1 MGPSEC
7 PAKGQGHPEL
17 PSTRTR
23 VSSCRAQL
31 VMICRETCQQS
42 SGTTV
47 FGTGVSQSCPV
58 CAAQR
63 CRRGSRCSATSE
75 RAPQN
80 HGSQFPTG
88 LTLAQPHLATAKA
101 LCSLLPLSQLE
112 TTLQANRTGISNPWP
127 TPVLPTGPGPA
138 GLRPPTS
145 HGAVHPQLRD
155 TAAPPAP
162 ALPHRPGGDTAPLV
176 GRSQSSL
183 PSCTG
188 QDPQPRGGGAAATG
202 CPSQEEGA
210 QASKPS
216 LCPCSPRTGH
226 SATRCQALATQPSL
240 WLRAAQPLPGSAR
253 PAAWPRGPCPWQA
266 GQVGQPGST
275 CVLALRDTGAPV
287 VLLGHNRLVL
297 VPIPVCSLL
306 LLGWT
311 QTHGQPT
318 LPAGPA

>member
-1 MGPSEC
+1 
-7 PAKGQGHPEL
+7 
-17 PSTRTR
+17 
-23 VSSCRAQL
+23 
-31 VMICRETCQQS
+31 MICREACQQS
-42 SGTTV
+42 SGATV

-58 CAAQR
+58 SAAQR

-88 LTLAQPHLATAKA
+88 LSLAQPHLATTKA

-112 TTLQANRTGISNPWP
+112 TTLQANRTDISNPWP

-138 GLRPPTS
+138 GLQPPTS

-162 ALPHRPGGDTAPLV
+162 ALPHRPGGTQPPSREGARAPCHPAQD
-176 GRSQSSL
+176 RT
-183 PSCTG
+183 PSPMAG
-188 QDPQPRGGGAAATG
+188 EQQPRAVPARRKELRPAHPLSVPAAPAQGTVLLGARHW
-202 CPSQEEGA
+202 PH
-210 QASKPS
+210 
-216 LCPCSPRTGH
+216 SPACGSGQH
-226 SATRCQALATQPSL
+226 SHCQAQPSPPPGHAAPVL
-240 WLRAAQPLPGSAR
+240 GKLGRWDSRAAR
-253 PAAWPRGPCPWQA
+253 
-266 GQVGQPGST
+266 
-275 CVLALRDTGAPV
+275 ALRDTGAPL

-311 QTHGQPT
+311 QTHRQPT